1 MKLRFRSLSIFTQ
14 ILIFTILIVISIS
27 VFSTT
32 LLVRQFTSVIR
43 EKDRLLVQNAAQKVY
58 STFHDYYASLFN
70 QRTLMHSPSNIAEII
85 TTTRSIPTRIYDSDN
100 LNKINDYLTA
110 LTTADPDIED
120 VILFTADGKNS
131 FAYSPDA
138 SSTVYLGYDFN
149 SLPYVQDFNK
159 TDGTITAVYVDCP
172 EYMSYNTNGS
182 TEPVIT
188 FIAKI
193 YNTETFL
200 SQNTVGYL
208 MINYSLDTIADIYQ
222 EIEQTSDGIY
232 FVINAQNEIIYSNEE
247 VLLGRNDMT
256 EQVLS
261 KSLVFDQTIS
271 LSGLKVAAC
280 LDDNKVT
287 VATRVII
294 LRAALITGIGIL
306 FIICIIVLVHRHYAK
321 KFHQLVS
328 AMKTISTGDFSTLL
342 PVTSNDEIGYLSQA
356 FNTMSATLNEH
367 IRKTYLAE
375 TQRRTAQLYALQAQ
389 INPHFLANTMESI
402 RMFALEND
410 DYETASMLEALGN
423 LFRWITQFKQDIIYI
438 EDELEYL
445 EYYIDLQKFR
455 FPDRLFIN
463 FDISEYIY
471 YLGIP
476 KFTLQPVLENCL
488 SHGSPATRPLVVDIK
503 FTIQDGALNIFLT
516 DNGPGIPE
524 DKLKRLNEHIKG
536 ENTYSE
542 FGLALQNIHSRFQLL
557 FGEGYGLNV
566 TSKYLLGTTVHIV
579 LPAKEKK
586 ELEKYV

>member
-14 ILIFTILIVISIS
+14 ILIFTIVIVISIS
-27 VFSTT
+27 VFSTA

-58 STFHDYYASLFN
+58 STFHDYYASLYN
-70 QRTLMHSPSNIAEII
+70 QRNLMHSPSDIAEII
-85 TTTRSIPTRIYDSDN
+85 TTTRSMPTRIYDSAN
-100 LNKINDYLTA
+100 LDKINNYLTA
-110 LTTADPDIED
+110 LTTADPTIED

-138 SSTVYLGYDFN
+138 GNTVYLGYDFN
-149 SLPYVQDFNK
+149 SLPYVQDFRK
-159 TDGTITAVYVDCP
+159 TDSTITAVYAGPP
-172 EYMSYNTNGS
+172 EYMSCYTRGLA
-182 TEPVIT
+182 EPVIT

-193 YNTETFL
+193 YNTNISS
-200 SQNTVGYL
+200 SQSTVGYM
-208 MINYSLDTIADIYQ
+208 MINYSLDTIADTYQ

-232 FVINAQNEIIYSNEE
+232 FVVNAQNKIIYSNDKA
-247 VLLGRNDMT
+247 LLGKDYPA
-256 EQVLS
+256 EQAAS
-261 KSLVFDQTIS
+261 KNLVFDQSIS
-271 LSGLKVAAC
+271 LSGLKVTAC

-287 VATRVII
+287 IATRMII
-294 LRAALITGIGIL
+294 LRAAIITGIGIL
-306 FIICIIVLVHRHYAK
+306 FIIGIIVLIHRHYAR
-321 KFHQLVS
+321 KFHQLVI

-356 FNTMSATLNEH
+356 FNSMSITLNEH
-367 IRKTYLAE
+367 IKKTYLAE

-410 DYETASMLEALGN
+410 DYETAGMLEALGN

-455 FPDRLFIN
+455 FPDRLIIN
-463 FDISEYIY
+463 FDIPENIY

-503 FTIQDGALNIFLT
+503 FVIQNGILNISLA

-524 DKLKRLNEHIKG
+524 DKLKRLNEHIKR
-536 ENTYSE
+536 EKTYSE

-557 FGEGYGLNV
+557 FGEDYGLNV
-566 TSKYLLGTTVHIV
+566 TSTYLLGTTVHIV